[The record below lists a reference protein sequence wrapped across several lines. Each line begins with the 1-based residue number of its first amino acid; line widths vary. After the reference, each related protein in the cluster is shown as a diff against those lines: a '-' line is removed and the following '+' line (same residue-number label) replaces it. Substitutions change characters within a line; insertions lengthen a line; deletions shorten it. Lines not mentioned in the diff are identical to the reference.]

1 MTAAVSVIFDLDGT
15 LIDSLPDIHAA
26 VNRLLAF
33 EGQPPMPRTEVQS
46 YVGDGAPVLVRRVMA
61 ARGMDMARHAELAAR
76 MVADYTA
83 RSCEETT
90 LYPHVPETLEVLRA
104 RGCALGVCTNKPES
118 ATRAVLA
125 ELGLAACFDVVV
137 AGDTLPQR
145 KPDPAPLLHAARLM
159 GAPQAVFVGDSEIDA
174 RTAEAAALPFYFF
187 TEGYLRVPR
196 QDINAV
202 AEFSD
207 YRDLPALLPIAAP
220 AGQSVI
226 RAISFCR

>member
-1 MTAAVSVIFDLDGT
+1 MRAALSVIFDLDGT

-26 VNRLLAF
+26 VNRMLLA
-33 EGQPPMPRTEVQS
+33 EGQPPMPRAEVQS
-46 YVGDGAPVLVRRVMA
+46 YVGDGAPVLIRRVMA
-61 ARGMDMARHAELAAR
+61 ARGMEMARHGELAAR

-90 LYPHVPETLEVLRA
+90 VYPHVAETLAALRA
-104 RGCALGVCTNKPES
+104 DGCRLGICTNKPES

-125 ELGLAACFDVVV
+125 ELGLAAFFDAIV

-145 KPDPAPLLHAARLM
+145 KPDPTPLFHAARLL
-159 GAPQAVFVGDSEIDA
+159 GAPRAVFVGDSEVDA

-187 TEGYLRVPR
+187 TEGYLRLPR
-196 QDINAV
+196 HKISPV

-207 YRDLPALLPIAAP
+207 YRELPRLVSAQIT
-220 AGQSVI
+220 AG
-226 RAISFCR
+226 

>member
-1 MTAAVSVIFDLDGT
+1 MTSVIFDLDGT

-26 VNRLLAF
+26 VNRLLAA
-33 EGQPPMPRTEVQS
+33 EGQPPMGRAEVQS
-46 YVGDGAPVLVRRVMA
+46 YVGDGAPVLIRRVMA

-90 LYPHVPETLEVLRA
+90 VYPHVAEVLAALRA
-104 RGCALGVCTNKPES
+104 DGCRLGICTNKPES

-125 ELGLAACFDVVV
+125 ELGLAGSFDVIV
-137 AGDTLPQR
+137 AGDTLPER
-145 KPDPAPLLHAARLM
+145 KPDPAPLLHAARLL
-159 GAPQAVFVGDSEIDA
+159 GPARAVFVGDSEVDA

-196 QDINAV
+196 QEISPA

-207 YRDLPALLPIAAP
+207 YRELPALLAVAAP
-220 AGQSVI
+220 VG
-226 RAISFCR
+226 